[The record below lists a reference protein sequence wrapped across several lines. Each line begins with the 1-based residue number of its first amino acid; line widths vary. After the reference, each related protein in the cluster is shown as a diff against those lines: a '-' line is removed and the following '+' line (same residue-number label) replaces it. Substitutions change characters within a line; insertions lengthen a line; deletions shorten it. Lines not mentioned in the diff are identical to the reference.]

1 VHFVEL
7 QSSATQFL
15 AEESHIIS
23 QTQAVSDGISMRCLH
38 MLEPI
43 LQMITIEPTR
53 SYHPSGAQTAH
64 LCVLSQ
70 SCCREYYLSC
80 VSHSSQPSHSRDQR
94 NEIRRKWRRN
104 GKLTKH
110 WPPTRPTQQQPSPFV
125 PPPTSPY

>member
-94 NEIRRKWRRN
+94 NGGGMVNSPSTGHQPVQLSNSPLPLCPRQ
-104 GKLTKH
+104 H
-110 WPPTRPTQQQPSPFV
+110 PPTNQPL
-125 PPPTSPY
+125 